1 MKHIKAIIY
10 TYNTGYSAQ
19 YAKMLGEKIGLP
31 VYSLK
36 EADVPKNSP
45 VIYIGW
51 LMGGFVSG
59 YAKAAKMYDIK
70 AVIGVGMG
78 ETGSQLDTVRKNNKV
93 PESVPVFVLQ
103 GGFEI
108 NKLRGIYK
116 LMMKLM
122 VKKLKKDYE
131 GRTDLSEGE
140 KAIVDML
147 YNGGNYVNEKNLV
160 EIYEWYNDRGEL

>member
-1 MKHIKAIIY
+1 MDIKAIVY
-10 TYNTGYSAQ
+10 MSNTGYSEE
-19 YAKMLGEKIGLP
+19 YARMLGEKTGVP
-31 VYSLK
+31 VYALNKSEVEK
-36 EADVPKNSP
+36 GSD

-51 LMGGFVSG
+51 LMAGFVSG
-59 YAKAAKMYDIK
+59 YGKAAKKYNVK

-78 ETGSQLDTVRKNNKV
+78 ESGTQLDTVRKNNKV
-93 PESVPVFVLQ
+93 PEEAPVFVLQ
-103 GGFEI
+103 GGFDM
-108 NKLRGIYK
+108 NKLSGIYK

-147 YNGGNYVNEKNLV
+147 YNGGNYVNEKYLENVL
-160 EIYEWYNDRGEL
+160 EWYNN

>member
-1 MKHIKAIIY
+1 MKEIKGIVY
-10 TYNTGYSAQ
+10 TSNTGYSAQ
-19 YAKMLGEKIGLP
+19 YAKMLGERLSLP
-31 VYSLK
+31 VCSLK
-36 EADVPKNSP
+36 EADIATNSP

-59 YAKAAKMYDIK
+59 YAKAAKRYEVK

-78 ETGSQLDTVRKNNKV
+78 ETGTQLDTVRKNNKV
-93 PESVPVFVLQ
+93 HEAVPVFVLQ
-103 GGFEI
+103 GGFDI
-108 NKLRGIYK
+108 NKLKGIYK

-147 YNGGNYVNEKNLV
+147 YNGGNYVNEKHLADV
-160 EIYEWYNDRGEL
+160 LEWYDK